1 MKRRKLE
8 FDHAK
13 YLEFEMKRTNS
24 GKEEGLDDE
33 LEASSGKVVSSNSAS
48 MNPQLT
54 MMNGRSMSMM
64 TPMMMSPDGRS
75 MTMMNPQMAMMNAGR
90 PMTMMNPQ
98 MAMMNAGRPMTM
110 MNPQMAM
117 MNQQLANQTMMN
129 QQMMNQQ
136 MMMNQ
141 QLANQQMMMNNGR
154 QMSLMNP
161 QLNASNIQTNPR
173 AFGYSHSSSFDNT
186 SMPTPVLQKSYS
198 TTVSTHFINKLHIY
212 TSEHPCLSSFF
223 FLLSFQ

>member
-1 MKRRKLE
+1 MKKRSL
-8 FDHAK
+8 DVDPTK
-13 YLEFEMKRTNS
+13 YAEFEMKRS
-24 GKEEGLDDE
+24 ISYKEESADTTNNDTLIA
-33 LEASSGKVVSSNSAS
+33 ASNMMGNGKQMSM
-48 MNPQLT
+48 MNPPMA
-54 MMNGRSMSMM
+54 MMNGRQMS
-64 TPMMMSPDGRS
+64 
-75 MTMMNPQMAMMNAGR
+75 MMNPQMAMMNGR
-90 PMTMMNPQ
+90 QMSMMNPQ
-98 MAMMNAGRPMTM
+98 LTMMNAGRPMTM

-117 MNQQLANQTMMN
+117 MNQQLANQAMMN
-129 QQMMNQQ
+129 QQLANQTMMNQQ

-223 FLLSFQ
+223 FLL